1 MKKLLKNHRTLFTL
15 LGLWATPFFVT
26 NINGLDKKGPCC
38 SQFFLKILSKTKK
51 KVKSLASFKSEEH
64 LSVKNIKNRPPEAIK
79 RLKRLKLKK
88 YNSFFTVFKTFYS
101 EGFSK
106 KQSGLSP
113 PFVLS

>member
-1 MKKLLKNHRTLFTL
+1 MKKLLKNHGTLFTL

-26 NINGLDKKGPCC
+26 NINGLDKKRPCC
-38 SQFFLKILSKTKK
+38 SQFFLKILSKTKQ
-51 KVKSLASFKSEEH
+51 KVKGLASFKSEEH
-64 LSVKNIKNRPPEAIK
+64 LNIKEIKNRPPEASK
-79 RLKRLKLKK
+79 RFKRLKLKK
-88 YNSFFTVFKTFYS
+88 HNSFFTVFETFFS